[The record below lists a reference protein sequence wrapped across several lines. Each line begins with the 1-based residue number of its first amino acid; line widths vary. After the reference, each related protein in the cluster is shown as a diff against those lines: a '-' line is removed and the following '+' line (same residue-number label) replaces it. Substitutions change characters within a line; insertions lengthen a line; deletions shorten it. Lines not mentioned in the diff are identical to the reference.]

1 MVTSKQRFPCKN
13 CEERHV
19 GCHGSCE
26 KYKVADDFYKSVRA
40 QKQREIVTELYRSD
54 SVTKVL
60 RDKKRKGR

>member
-26 KYKVADDFYKSVRA
+26 KYKIADDFYKSIRA
-40 QKQREIVTELYRSD
+40 KKQREIVTELYRSD
-54 SVTKVL
+54 SVTKTM
-60 RDKKRKGR
+60 RRKQ